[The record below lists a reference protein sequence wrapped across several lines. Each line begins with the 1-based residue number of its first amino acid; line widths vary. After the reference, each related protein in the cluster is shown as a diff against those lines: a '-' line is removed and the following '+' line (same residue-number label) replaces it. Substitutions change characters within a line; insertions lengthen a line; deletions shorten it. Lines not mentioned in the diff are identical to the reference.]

1 MAIATISD
9 FVVRGILSPISDI
22 FVLIY
27 GLNEPIIRHLT
38 PDHPNFI
45 YSHFAIAMWITKFL
59 SAVIGL
65 TASPQYGNLTAAFN
79 DALHTLSTN
88 SNDFFGNI
96 TGRSGM
102 SYIAKHSYLELLNNK
117 PLAQDMAVKFIR
129 AVNSTVI
136 FIMKAFEFL

>member
-45 YSHFAIAMWITKFL
+45 YSHFAIAMWITKL
-59 SAVIGL
+59 LGAIIGE
-65 TASPQYGNLTAAFN
+65 TANNGTLTAAFN

-96 TGRSGM
+96 TGKSGM